1 MAQLKQD
8 FLFFWKR
15 KGFAYSLLLIA
26 VLSFATQILN
36 PTVGIDDTS
45 FKIYFVD
52 GVSPAVGRW
61 CIFLLNKIFPL
72 AYNPYF
78 VEMVGIGL
86 FCISVSLWCVVLYR
100 VMGERVPFCGYV
112 AFACV
117 MISSPMLSELEVW
130 YLQNGTHIAYGVTA
144 LAVLCLLKAL
154 EEEKTSGKN
163 GQEKSGRK
171 EDSQE
176 RNNQEMSSQK
186 RNSRARSVEI
196 KQGACSIVLLTVAI
210 GFYESFMIVFL
221 AAVFLLFFLVRA
233 VDTRYTKKP
242 LSWFLKTVCVLGLS
256 MLLREGIVRL
266 LTVIFHLEPQRH
278 VLETRGLGDMLQTLF
293 SGEGVV
299 LLLKDFFV
307 KYYLNAIVY
316 VPVMILVLA
325 MMVLFCA
332 GAGLAVYKK
341 DGWIFA
347 AFLAVVITPLLLA
360 LLEGNATYYRTA
372 QYVPL
377 VTAFAVFV
385 LFWLSVGVKSRVIR
399 FAGIFL
405 LFVLLYRQ
413 GYEMNRW
420 MYLDAMKY
428 EDAKRTMDS
437 VALYIRQNLDD
448 TLPVCVI
455 GEYEVPEALA
465 EEAYCPDWSKKYM
478 LMEKLVSA
486 VDTGLWEKYS
496 TPEGY
501 AAAETPLL
509 SVVKWGA
516 RAFYGFDRELVKFW
530 KMHGIT
536 LYEDG
541 NQSHY
546 EEAQK
551 LFESG
556 PVWPEEG
563 SVVEAE
569 GYIIVNF
576 GNSSAVQE

>member
-154 EEEKTSGKN
+154 EEEKTSG
-163 GQEKSGRK
+163 
-171 EDSQE
+171 QE
-176 RNNQEMSSQK
+176 R
-186 RNSRARSVEI
+186 A
-196 KQGACSIVLLTVAI
+196 GACSIVLLTVAI

-221 AAVFLLFFLVRA
+221 EAVFLLFCLVRA

-256 MLLREGIVRL
+256 MVLREGIVRL

-332 GAGLAVYKK
+332 GAGLTVYKK

-385 LFWLSVGVKSRVIR
+385 LFWLSAGVKSRVIR

-563 SVVEAE
+563 SVVEAD

>member
-1 MAQLKQD
+1 MVFKGGICVCAYWTQARYEEKKYAETGIRMTQLKQD

-15 KGFAYSLLLIA
+15 KGFAYSLLLMA

-154 EEEKTSGKN
+154 EEEKTSG
-163 GQEKSGRK
+163 
-171 EDSQE
+171 QE
-176 RNNQEMSSQK
+176 R
-186 RNSRARSVEI
+186 A
-196 KQGACSIVLLTVAI
+196 GACSIVLLTVAI

-256 MLLREGIVRL
+256 MVLREGIVRL

-293 SGEGVV
+293 SGESVV

-516 RAFYGFDRELVKFW
+516 RAFYGFGRELVKFW

-563 SVVEAE
+563 SVVEAD

>member
-15 KGFAYSLLLIA
+15 KGFAYSLLLMA

-154 EEEKTSGKN
+154 EEEKAGEKN
-163 GQEKSGRK
+163 GQGKSSRK
-171 EDSQE
+171 
-176 RNNQEMSSQK
+176 
-186 RNSRARSVEI
+186 A
-196 KQGACSIVLLTVAI
+196 ACSIVFLTVAI

-242 LSWFLKTVCVLGLS
+242 LSWFLKTICVLGLS
-256 MLLREGIVRL
+256 MVLREGIVRL

-278 VLETRGLGDMLQTLF
+278 VLETRGLGDMLKTLF

-385 LFWLSVGVKSRVIR
+385 LFWLSGGVKSRVIR

-465 EEAYCPDWSKKYM
+465 EEVYCPSWSKKYM

-486 VDTGLWEKYS
+486 VDTGLWEKYN

-501 AAAETPLL
+501 VAAETPLL

-563 SVVEAE
+563 SVVEAD

-576 GNSSAVQE
+576 GNS

>member
-15 KGFAYSLLLIA
+15 KGFAYSLLLMA

-154 EEEKTSGKN
+154 EEEKTSG
-163 GQEKSGRK
+163 
-171 EDSQE
+171 QE
-176 RNNQEMSSQK
+176 R
-186 RNSRARSVEI
+186 A
-196 KQGACSIVLLTVAI
+196 GACSIVLLMVAI

-221 AAVFLLFFLVRA
+221 VAVFLLFFLVRA

-256 MLLREGIVRL
+256 MVLREGIVRL

-278 VLETRGLGDMLQTLF
+278 VLETRGLGDMLQPLF

-299 LLLKDFFV
+299 LMLKDFFV

>member
-1 MAQLKQD
+1 M
-8 FLFFWKR
+8 
-15 KGFAYSLLLIA
+15 A

-154 EEEKTSGKN
+154 EE
-163 GQEKSGRK
+163 GRA
-171 EDSQE
+171 S
-176 RNNQEMSSQK
+176 
-186 RNSRARSVEI
+186 SRARSVEI
-196 KQGACSIVLLTVAI
+196 KQTACSIVLLTVAI

-256 MLLREGIVRL
+256 MVLREGIVRL

-325 MMVLFCA
+325 MMVLFCV

-385 LFWLSVGVKSRVIR
+385 LFWLLGGVKSRVIR

-437 VALYIRQNLDD
+437 VALYIRQNLDA

-478 LMEKLVSA
+478 LMEKLISA
-486 VDTGLWEKYS
+486 VDTGLWEKYN

-563 SVVEAE
+563 SVVEAD

-576 GNSSAVQE
+576 GSSSVVQE

>member
-154 EEEKTSGKN
+154 EEEKTSG
-163 GQEKSGRK
+163 
-171 EDSQE
+171 QE
-176 RNNQEMSSQK
+176 R
-186 RNSRARSVEI
+186 A
-196 KQGACSIVLLTVAI
+196 GACSIVLLTVAI

-256 MLLREGIVRL
+256 MVLREGIVRL

-278 VLETRGLGDMLQTLF
+278 VLETRGLGDMLQPLF
-293 SGEGVV
+293 SGESVV

-385 LFWLSVGVKSRVIR
+385 LFWLSAGVKSRVIR

-563 SVVEAE
+563 SVVEAD